1 MSCTS
6 IPRVIA
12 ETRTDAS
19 KGTVKWS
26 PVQSIWTFAMMA
38 GGLIGGALTFSWD
51 ALALF
56 FVTTAITIG
65 LGHSLG
71 MHRLLIH
78 RAYKTP
84 RWIEYTFVYL
94 GTLVGM
100 AGPIGMIKTHDLRDW
115 AQRQKT
121 CHDFFGHRRSFWV
134 DAFHQMH
141 CRMELDHPPRFEIE
155 DRVAKDSFYQ
165 FLERTWRWQQLPWAV
180 LFFLIGGWSCVFWGI
195 ALRVFVSLTGHWM
208 VGHFAHNDGHQ
219 GWRVEGAA
227 VQGYNVRW
235 VGLITFGE
243 GWHANHHAFP
253 GSARLGLEPH
263 QTDPGWWTLLAMKK
277 LGLVWDIVTPEQL
290 PARAELRRVPQE
302 REDDAG
308 CPVMGAT
315 ARTVKRLREGTSD
328 PNRHDILA

>member
-12 ETRTDAS
+12 GETTSAEAGRVRWA
-19 KGTVKWS
+19 
-26 PVQSIWTFAMMA
+26 PVQSIWTFTMMA
-38 GGLIGGALTFSWD
+38 GGLVGGALTFSWD
-51 ALALF
+51 AVALF
-56 FVTTAITIG
+56 LVTTAITIG

-78 RAYKTP
+78 RAYETP
-84 RWIEYTFVYL
+84 RWIEYLFVYL

-100 AGPIGMIKTHDLRDW
+100 AGPMGMMRTHDLRDW
-115 AQRQKT
+115 AQRQT
-121 CHDFFGHRRSFWV
+121 GCHDFFGHRRGFWT

-141 CRMELDHPPRFEIE
+141 CRIALARPPRFEIE
-155 DRVAKDSFYQ
+155 DRVAKDPFYR
-165 FLERTWRWQQLPWAV
+165 FLEATWRWQQLPWAIA
-180 LFFLIGGWSCVFWGI
+180 FFLVGGWSWVFWGI

-243 GWHANHHAFP
+243 SWHANHHAFP
-253 GSARLGLEPH
+253 GSAKLGLEFG
-263 QTDPGWWTLLAMKK
+263 QADPGWWTLLVMKR
-277 LGLVWDIVTPEQL
+277 LGLAWNIVTPDAL
-290 PARAELRRVPQE
+290 PFRAELRRVPQP
-302 REDDAG
+302 RKSDRG
-308 CPVMGAT
+308 CPVTGRI
-315 ARTVKRLREGTSD
+315 ARALFGPAV
-328 PNRHDILA
+328 